1 MRGCISSA
9 QRPVA
14 PASQVYSEMQAR
26 ENTCDDI
33 TDRRL
38 LEELF
43 PDCGYSSETN
53 GLLENLRKLSV
64 DQVRQYVEHTTP
76 T

>member
-1 MRGCISSA
+1 
-9 QRPVA
+9 
-14 PASQVYSEMQAR
+14 MQAR